1 MMKFRARLGMQV
13 IGSFLAIVAIMS
25 AITVIALWRLHSAN
39 EMNHYL
45 VDDRLAKQQLAA
57 DWLGAVLRSGVQAS
71 AIAKSDSLE
80 VGDYFHAQLQSSD
93 QDIESVLK
101 RVMAKNNSHQE
112 KLALNEVEKRRQ
124 EYLAVRAQVFQL
136 KEMGRTIEVEKLL
149 AEEMEPKFKAYESAI
164 DALLTHQKQAAQ
176 YIAEESNAVYRSGI
190 VLLLGLGILALL
202 LGVALAWRL
211 TNSLVKPLRAAVD
224 AATQVA
230 AGDLTAHVE
239 TGRSDEIG
247 ELLTALK
254 RMIANL
260 SGTVGTV
267 REGAEF
273 MDRSIQHI
281 AADNAA
287 LASRSSAQ
295 AATLEQVSASLE
307 ELTAT
312 VQENTASAAH
322 ANRLAGAA
330 SGIAG
335 QGDAAMAQVVRS
347 MGAISASSEKIG
359 SIISVIDG
367 IAFQTNILALNAA
380 VEAARAG
387 QHGRGFAV
395 VATEVRN
402 LAQRSAASAREIKDL
417 IQQSKDEIMKGGTL
431 VQEAGTTMQKLMES
445 VTQVNGIMSEI
456 HAASI
461 EQSTALAQISQAVV
475 HIDQDTQ
482 ENAALV
488 MNAAQAADMLKAHSR
503 QLADVASQFRLA
515 AKTASYSRLAS
526 AAVQPA
532 ATQSVH
538 AKPSAPQEIRN
549 TLITQLE
556 SAAA

>member
-1 MMKFRARLGMQV
+1 MKMRARLGTQV
-13 IGSFLAIVAIMS
+13 VGSFLVIVAIMS
-25 AITVIALWRLHSAN
+25 AITLIALWRLHSAN
-39 EMNHYL
+39 EMTHYL

-57 DWLGAVLRSGVQAS
+57 DWLGAVLRSGVQAN

-80 VGDYFHAQLQSSD
+80 VGDYFHAQLVASD
-93 QDIESVLK
+93 KEIGSLLAL
-101 RVMAKNNSHQE
+101 VMAKNNSRQE

-124 EYLAVRAQVFQL
+124 EYLAVRGQVFQL
-136 KEMGRTIEVEKLL
+136 KEIGRTIEVEKLL
-149 AEEMEPKFKAYESAI
+149 EKEMEPKFKAYESSI
-164 DALLTHQKQAAQ
+164 EALLTHQKQAAQ
-176 YIAEESNAVYRSGI
+176 RIAEDSNAMYRTGI
-190 VLLLGLGILALL
+190 LLLLGLGVLALL
-202 LGVALAWRL
+202 LGIALAWRL
-211 TNSLVKPLRAAVD
+211 TNRLVKPLRAAVD
-224 AATQVA
+224 AASQVA

-254 RMIANL
+254 KMIANL

-273 MDRSIQHI
+273 MDRSVQHI

-295 AATLEQVSASLE
+295 AATLEQISASLE

-312 VQENTASAAH
+312 VQENTASASH

-335 QGDAAMAQVVRS
+335 QGDAAMAQVVCS
-347 MGAISASSEKIG
+347 MGSINASSEKIG
-359 SIISVIDG
+359 SIINVVDE

-395 VATEVRN
+395 VAGEVRN
-402 LAQRSAASAREIKDL
+402 LAQRCAASAREIKEL
-417 IQQSKDEIMKGGTL
+417 IQQSKDEIKKGGKL
-431 VQEAGTTMQKLMES
+431 VQDAGTTMQKLMQS
-445 VTQVNGIMSEI
+445 VTQVSSIVNEI
-456 HAASI
+456 HSASI

-488 MNAAQAADMLKAHSR
+488 MNAAQATDMLKAHSR
-503 QLADVASQFRLA
+503 QLADAASQFKLA
-515 AKTASYSRLAS
+515 ARPALYPGRAGTAAQPMRAIP
-526 AAVQPA
+526 AV
-532 ATQSVH
+532 
-538 AKPSAPQEIRN
+538 PQEIMK
-549 TLITQLE
+549 TLIAHPE
-556 SAAA
+556 RAAA

>member
-1 MMKFRARLGMQV
+1 MMKFRARLGTQV
-13 IGSFLAIVAIMS
+13 IGSFLAIVAVMS

-39 EMNHYL
+39 EMTHYL

-57 DWLGAVLRSGVQAS
+57 DWLGAALRSGVQAS

-80 VGDYFHAQLQSSD
+80 VGDYFHAQLEASD
-93 QDIESVLK
+93 KDIQSVLNL
-101 RVMAKNNSHQE
+101 VMAKNNSHQE

-124 EYLAVRAQVFQL
+124 EYLAVRGQVFQL
-136 KEMGRTIEVEKLL
+136 KESGRTIEVEKLL
-149 AEEMEPKFKAYESAI
+149 ATEMEPKFKAYESAI

-176 YIAEESNAVYRSGI
+176 RIAEESNAMYRSGI
-190 VLLLGLGILALL
+190 LLLLGLGILALL
-202 LGVALAWRL
+202 LGIALAWRL

-230 AGDLTAHVE
+230 AGDLTPHVE

-247 ELLTALK
+247 ELLAALK
-254 RMIANL
+254 KMIANL
-260 SGTVGTV
+260 SGTIGTV

-287 LASRSSAQ
+287 LASRTSAQ

-312 VQENTASAAH
+312 VQENTAGASY
-322 ANRLAGAA
+322 ANRLAGTA

-347 MGAISASSEKIG
+347 MGSISASSEKIG
-359 SIISVIDG
+359 SIINVVDE

-395 VATEVRN
+395 VAGEVRN
-402 LAQRSAASAREIKDL
+402 LAQRCAGAAREIKEL
-417 IQQSKDEIMKGGTL
+417 IQQSREEIKRGGKL
-431 VQEAGTTMQKLMES
+431 VQDAGATMQKLMES
-445 VTQVNGIMSEI
+445 VTQVSGIMSEI
-456 HAASI
+456 HSASI

-482 ENAALV
+482 ENATLV
-488 MNAAQAADMLKAHSR
+488 MNAAQAADLLKAHSR
-503 QLADVASQFRLA
+503 QLADAASRFKLA
-515 AKTASYSRLAS
+515 ASPSMPALIARKNPEANPPLCLAHV
-526 AAVQPA
+526 AA
-532 ATQSVH
+532 H
-538 AKPSAPQEIRN
+538 A
-549 TLITQLE
+549 
-556 SAAA
+556 